1 MLKKACEL
9 AKFNALNGGN
19 KMSRKKDRKRKNFT
33 IFLANGKTLHFTN
46 VSKKEDLIDEK
57 GYPYLVLHYFDKRIN
72 KQRIA
77 YFEMIN
83 GNVIG
88 YAEDK

>member
-1 MLKKACEL
+1 MT
-9 AKFNALNGGN
+9 KFNALNGGN

-77 YFEMIN
+77 YFEMTN

>member
-1 MLKKACEL
+1 
-9 AKFNALNGGN
+9 
-19 KMSRKKDRKRKNFT
+19 MSRKKDRKRKNFT

-77 YFEMIN
+77 YFQLTN
-83 GNVIG
+83 DSVIG

>member
-1 MLKKACEL
+1 
-9 AKFNALNGGN
+9 
-19 KMSRKKDRKRKNFT
+19 MSRKKDRKRKNFT
-33 IFLANGKTLHFTN
+33 IFLVNGKTLHFTN

-77 YFEMIN
+77 YFEMTN

>member
-1 MLKKACEL
+1 
-9 AKFNALNGGN
+9 
-19 KMSRKKDRKRKNFT
+19 MSRKKDRKRKNFT

-72 KQRIA
+72 K
-77 YFEMIN
+77 
-83 GNVIG
+83 
-88 YAEDK
+88 

>member
-1 MLKKACEL
+1 
-9 AKFNALNGGN
+9 
-19 KMSRKKDRKRKNFT
+19 MSRKRYRNRKNFT

-46 VSKKEDLIDEK
+46 VSKKEDRIDEK
-57 GYPYLVLHYFDKRIN
+57 GYPYLVLHYFGKSTNKKRT
-72 KQRIA
+72 A

-83 GNVIG
+83 NNVIG

>member
-1 MLKKACEL
+1 
-9 AKFNALNGGN
+9 
-19 KMSRKKDRKRKNFT
+19 MSRKKDRKRKNFT

-57 GYPYLVLHYFDKRIN
+57 GYPYLVLHYFDYFDKRIN
-72 KQRIA
+72 KQRTA

-83 GNVIG
+83 GNIIG

>member
-1 MLKKACEL
+1 
-9 AKFNALNGGN
+9 
-19 KMSRKKDRKRKNFT
+19 MSRKRYRNRKNFT

-57 GYPYLVLHYFDKRIN
+57 GYPYLVLHYF
-72 KQRIA
+72 
-77 YFEMIN
+77 EMIN

>member
-1 MLKKACEL
+1 
-9 AKFNALNGGN
+9 
-19 KMSRKKDRKRKNFT
+19 MSRKKDRKRKNFT

-57 GYPYLVLHYFDKRIN
+57 GYPYLVLHYF
-72 KQRIA
+72 
-77 YFEMIN
+77 EMTN

>member
-1 MLKKACEL
+1 
-9 AKFNALNGGN
+9 
-19 KMSRKKDRKRKNFT
+19 MSRKKDRKRKNFT

-77 YFEMIN
+77 YFEMTTGN
-83 GNVIG
+83 GIV

>member
-1 MLKKACEL
+1 M
-9 AKFNALNGGN
+9 GGHYILLT
-19 KMSRKKDRKRKNFT
+19 FQ
-33 IFLANGKTLHFTN
+33 
-46 VSKKEDLIDEK
+46 KKEDLIDEK

-72 KQRIA
+72 KQRTA

>member
-1 MLKKACEL
+1 
-9 AKFNALNGGN
+9 
-19 KMSRKKDRKRKNFT
+19 MSRKKDRKRKNFT
-33 IFLANGKTLHFTN
+33 IYLANGKTLHFTN

-57 GYPYLVLHYFDKRIN
+57 GYPYLVLHYFGKSTNKKRT
-72 KQRIA
+72 A

-83 GNVIG
+83 NNVIG

>member
-1 MLKKACEL
+1 
-9 AKFNALNGGN
+9 
-19 KMSRKKDRKRKNFT
+19 MSRKKDRKRKNFT

-57 GYPYLVLHYFDKRIN
+57 GYPYCKIRYFDKRIN

-77 YFEMIN
+77 YFQLIN
-83 GNVIG
+83 DSVIG

>member
-1 MLKKACEL
+1 
-9 AKFNALNGGN
+9 
-19 KMSRKKDRKRKNFT
+19 MSRKKDRKRKNFT

-72 KQRIA
+72 KQRTA
-77 YFEMIN
+77 YIEMIN
-83 GNVIG
+83 RNLNR
-88 YAEDK
+88 YAEHK